1 MSEKIEN
8 VKSCEDYL
16 QDDSLILETSRKITE
31 IVYEPS
37 KDANNYYLITCP
49 FCQAKTRAQVRGY
62 YARGRRCSKCHA
74 MFRDRVATR
83 DKKND

>member
-1 MSEKIEN
+1 MSEKVEN

-37 KDANNYYLITCP
+37 KDARNYYVITCP
-49 FCQAKTRAQVRGY
+49 FVKQ
-62 YARGRRCSKCHA
+62 RREHK
-74 MFRDRVATR
+74 
-83 DKKND
+83 